1 MKLVAKKQT
10 EGFRTQEAQNQK
22 VDRVVNVFSFLLPF
36 ETQKK
41 NQVKVFGTRIRW
53 QVQAMS
59 VTALLLTKWPKHSR
73 SKIESTP

>member
-41 NQVKVFGTRIRW
+41 NQVKVFGTRIR
-53 QVQAMS
+53 
-59 VTALLLTKWPKHSR
+59 
-73 SKIESTP
+73 